1 MAQVNTAK
9 LKASNRR
16 AGRKIGGTV
25 AIFIFLSILGI
36 FMALPI
42 YLTVVMS
49 VKPVEELF
57 IFPPKLY
64 TLRPTTE
71 NYSDMFESL
80 RQNRVP
86 FSRYVFNSIFIAV
99 VGTVL
104 CVVFAAMAA
113 FVLSKT
119 DIKFKAVIFDLDGT
133 LLNTLGDL
141 ADAVNYANLFR
152 KRSLSTETAPRESS

>member
-1 MAQVNTAK
+1 MAQVNTVK
-9 LKASNRR
+9 MKASNRR

-25 AIFIFLSILGI
+25 AIFIFLLILGI

-49 VKPVEELF
+49 IKPVEELF

-86 FSRYVFNSIFIAV
+86 F
-99 VGTVL
+99 
-104 CVVFAAMAA
+104 
-113 FVLSKT
+113 
-119 DIKFKAVIFDLDGT
+119 
-133 LLNTLGDL
+133 
-141 ADAVNYANLFR
+141 
-152 KRSLSTETAPRESS
+152 